1 MVKAA
6 ELVNLWR
13 GGLLESTHRGHAVIC
28 DASGQIVQA
37 WGDPDRVTLP
47 RSSSK
52 MLQALPLVESGAADA
67 FGLTTRQLALSCA
80 SHIGSRGH
88 VELAG
93 SWLTGL
99 GLSESDLR
107 CGTHEPSDRDER
119 DRLIRTREAP
129 CQLHNNC
136 SGKHSGFVTLNRHLG
151 GGAEYVE
158 IDHPVQKAVRGA
170 IEEVGDEA
178 VAGWG
183 IDGCSAPNFA
193 TTLTAL
199 ARSMSRFAVATE
211 TGDARQR
218 AMYRLSS
225 AMAAHPELVAGEGEP
240 CTALMRAAGHRA
252 ALKGG
257 AEGVYVA
264 ILPAQKLG
272 IALKIEDGSARAKSA
287 AIAAL
292 LIRVGALEARH
303 PLVQTI
309 LPAPQRNCRGLVTG
323 EVRLAE
329 GFAPQA

>member
-6 ELVNLWR
+6 EMVELWR
-13 GGLLESTHRGHAVIC
+13 GDLLESTHRGHAVIC

-37 WGDPDRVTLP
+37 WGDPGRITYP

-67 FGLTTRQLALSCA
+67 FGLSTRQLALACA
-80 SHIGSRGH
+80 SHRGSHLH
-88 VELAG
+88 VDLAG
-93 SWLTGL
+93 RWLSGL
-99 GLSESDLR
+99 GLSEADLR
-107 CGTHEPSDRDER
+107 CGVHEPFDRDER
-119 DRLIRTREAP
+119 DRLILGHEAP

-136 SGKHSGFVTLNRHLG
+136 SGKHSGFLTLNRHLG
-151 GGAEYVE
+151 GGTEYVE
-158 IDHPVQKAVRGA
+158 IDHPVQKAVRAA

-193 TTLTAL
+193 NTLTAL
-199 ARSMSRFAVATE
+199 ARSMARFAAATDG
-211 TGDARQR
+211 GDSRQR
-218 AMYRLSS
+218 AMHRLAR

-240 CTALMRAAGHRA
+240 CTSLMRAAGGRV

-264 ILPAQKLG
+264 ILPDQGLG
-272 IALKIEDGSARAKSA
+272 IALKIEDGQERAKSA

-292 LIRVGALEARH
+292 LIRLGVLEAGH
-303 PLVQTI
+303 PLVQDI
-309 LPAPQRNCRGLVTG
+309 LPAPQRSRRGWVTG
-323 EVRLAE
+323 ELRLA
-329 GFAPQA
+329 GDFAQGV